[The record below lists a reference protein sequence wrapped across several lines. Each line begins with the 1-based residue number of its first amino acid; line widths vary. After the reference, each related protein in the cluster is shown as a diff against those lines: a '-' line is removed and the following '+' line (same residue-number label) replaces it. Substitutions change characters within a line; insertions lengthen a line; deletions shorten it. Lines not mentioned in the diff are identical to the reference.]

1 MAKQVSSGADAAL
14 IRGAA
19 ALGKASMPIDTS
31 QAQKSIQQSFQNISK
46 IYAAKAQERK
56 KQIAAIEK
64 RVLDY
69 KEKFPVTQNEY
80 NIPKQYVEGHRNWV
94 ASQKE
99 KYNAAADAAGKFPK
113 GSNEEREQK
122 AIMQN
127 VLYALENSADQ
138 WKQFNTSTEDDYESF
153 ENKEFSAAN
162 DIDDL
167 IYTADLWAKKAKY
180 LGAGDD
186 GRLQFERGGKASLY
200 DDRPQPRLKS
210 FKAANALGKEM
221 DRVITRGRVLEGA
234 DLKKSMDVLF
244 SAIQNDDALLS
255 LASDTS
261 LFQAYSDDGGQIEP
275 IPGAYEIYQEPP
287 SIDPATG
294 QQTSGPDKLRK
305 MVVDK
310 YKSLMIDVSK
320 QAAEDKKRRDRPTDD
335 QSTSNFNTSSTFQRI
350 ASIENVIGMEENAQ
364 YNGVSLNIDGETREY
379 DISIK
384 GGEILL
390 NDKNIISNEGGVRRY
405 KDYEA
410 LKDAAKSAHDFN

>member
-56 KQIAAIEK
+56 KQIAAVEK

-113 GSNEEREQK
+113 GSDEEREQK

-162 DIDDL
+162 NPDDL
-167 IYTADLWAKKAKY
+167 IYTADLWTKQAKY

-186 GRLQFERGGKASLY
+186 GRLQFERSGEASLY

-221 DRVITRGRVLEGA
+221 DRVITKGRVLEGA

-261 LFQAYSDDGGQIEP
+261 LFQAYSDDGSQIEP
-275 IPGAYEIYQEPP
+275 IPGAYEIYQEE
-287 SIDPATG
+287 G
-294 QQTSGPDKLRK
+294 GPDKLRK

-350 ASIENVIGMEENAQ
+350 ASIENVIGMEEDAQ
-364 YNGVSLNIDGETREY
+364 YKGVSLNIDGETREY

-390 NDKNIISNEGGVRRY
+390 NDKNIISKKGGVRRY
-405 KDYEA
+405 KDYKA
-410 LKDAAKSAHDFN
+410 LKEAAKSAHDFN